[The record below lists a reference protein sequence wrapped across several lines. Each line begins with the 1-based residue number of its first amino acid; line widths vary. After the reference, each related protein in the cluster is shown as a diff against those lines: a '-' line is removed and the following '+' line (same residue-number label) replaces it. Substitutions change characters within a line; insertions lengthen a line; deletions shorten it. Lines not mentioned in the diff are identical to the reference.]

1 MNAPLSSAPRT
12 APQMAAYWEGVA
24 KHELRLPRCSV
35 CYAWEWYPSAAGPA
49 CRDGHYEWEVIS
61 SGATVF
67 TFTDVKRP
75 LLPAVTDSYIVGL
88 ICPDDA
94 PNCRIPSR
102 IEGPVV
108 IGAHARLAFSGSGDN
123 SFPYYIIECAP

>member
-1 MNAPLSSAPRT
+1 MNFAYHVAQCAMRGNGTLQPPDQPVGTDITSGRQSLL
-12 APQMAAYWEGVA
+12 APQ
-24 KHELRLPRCSV
+24 C
-35 CYAWEWYPSAAGPA
+35 
-49 CRDGHYEWEVIS
+49 
-61 SGATVF
+61 F